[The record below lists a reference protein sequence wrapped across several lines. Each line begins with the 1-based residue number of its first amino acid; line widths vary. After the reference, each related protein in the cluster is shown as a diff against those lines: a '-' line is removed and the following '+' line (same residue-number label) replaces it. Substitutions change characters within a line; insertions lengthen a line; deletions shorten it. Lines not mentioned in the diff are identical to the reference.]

1 MVRRESKFGKKRVI
15 EGKKKQGK
23 KVDRDMK
30 YVNTLLTSDL
40 QWFLVSLVKSS
51 LSQFCLFLCLPDVLS
66 SLRSFDYRAPCPL
79 IFLRRHAWAN
89 TLCSFP
95 CLHFLRLL
103 FESTIPRSPQL
114 FWQILRRDLLFMCS
128 SLLVQKLMM
137 CSWAHRI
144 LGKIFISILCKL
156 AGVHFTAYV

>member
-15 EGKKKQGK
+15 EGKKTSGQGHEICQHSSHLWPSVVFGIFSKKQSFQ
-23 KVDRDMK
+23 V
-30 YVNTLLTSDL
+30 
-40 QWFLVSLVKSS
+40 
-51 LSQFCLFLCLPDVLS
+51 CLFLCLPDVLS

-144 LGKIFISILCKL
+144 LGTIFISILCKL